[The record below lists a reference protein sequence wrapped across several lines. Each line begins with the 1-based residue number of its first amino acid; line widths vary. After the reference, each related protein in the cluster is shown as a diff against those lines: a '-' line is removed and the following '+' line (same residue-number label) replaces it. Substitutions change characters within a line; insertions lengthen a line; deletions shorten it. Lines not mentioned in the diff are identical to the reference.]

1 MGHYL
6 SRSFSE
12 SSAMPAQS
20 TPLPVRRHAK
30 VLTLSE
36 LDPRSP
42 TMEIPRTP
50 IQMEDAVMLDGS
62 TEAADVEFDPRSPTT
77 AFRRTPIPLGAMI
90 KKDVQ
95 QESPMAQY
103 CEKRCTPMSA
113 LNSPST
119 TMHKERKMKK
129 SQEDLSGTHKQS
141 TLSSMPTSE
150 RPALKNTSRPN
161 TLLRSLQEN
170 HIQRVGKA
178 DLTALPK
185 MPNFAEEK
193 ENRITPSSA

>member
-1 MGHYL
+1 MGQYL

-20 TPLPVRRHAK
+20 TPLPVRRNAK

-42 TMEIPRTP
+42 TTEISRTP
-50 IQMEDAVMLDGS
+50 IQMEDALMFDGS
-62 TEAADVEFDPRSPTT
+62 TEEVDVEFDPRSPTT
-77 AFRRTPIPLGAMI
+77 AFRRTPIPLGAVI
-90 KKDVQ
+90 KKNVQ

-103 CEKRCTPMSA
+103 CEKKRTPMSA
-113 LNSPST
+113 LNSPGT
-119 TMHKERKMKK
+119 TVHKERKTKK
-129 SQEDLSGTHKQS
+129 SQEDPSGTHKQS
-141 TLSSMPTSE
+141 TPSSMPPSE

-161 TLLRSLQEN
+161 TLLRSLHEN
-170 HIQRVGKA
+170 HLQRAGKA

-185 MPNFAEEK
+185 MPNFSEEK
-193 ENRITPSSA
+193 ENRITPASA